1 MSGASVDASLAR
13 LTPKETACLRLVA
26 RGLSSKEIASELGI
40 AKTSVD
46 TYCNRARG
54 KLGVGGRQEA
64 ARLVRTMVIA
74 DESMAAAANGYALAA
89 PGEAA
94 RAALIPLTSAT
105 LRLLAAAIVAT
116 LAAGAL
122 LAGFHA
128 LDAMKPPA
136 GPTAHF
142 TSAAPPSSRG

>member
-1 MSGASVDASLAR
+1 MDASLAR

-26 RGLSSKEIASELGI
+26 RGLSSKEIAGELGI

-64 ARLVRTMVIA
+64 ARLLRTMVA
-74 DESMAAAANGYALAA
+74 DEGVVAAEGGYALAA
-89 PGEAA
+89 QGGAA
-94 RAALIPLTSAT
+94 RAALVPLTGAT
-105 LRLLAAAIVAT
+105 LRLLAAAIIAT

-128 LDAMKPPA
+128 LDAMKPPPA
-136 GPTAHF
+136 PVAHL
-142 TSAAPPSSRG
+142 TSAAPPPSRG

>member
-1 MSGASVDASLAR
+1 MDASLAR

-26 RGLSSKEIASELGI
+26 RGLSSKQIAGELGI

-64 ARLVRTMVIA
+64 ARLLRTMVVA
-74 DESMAAAANGYALAA
+74 DEGVATAEGGYALAA
-89 PGEAA
+89 QGGAA
-94 RAALIPLTSAT
+94 RAALVPLTGAT

-136 GPTAHF
+136 PPAAHL
-142 TSAAPPSSRG
+142 TSAAPPPSRG

>member
-1 MSGASVDASLAR
+1 LAR

-26 RGLSSKEIASELGI
+26 RGLSSKEIAGELGI

-64 ARLVRTMVIA
+64 ARLLRTMA
-74 DESMAAAANGYALAA
+74 APDEDAAAPEDDYALATQ
-89 PGEAA
+89 GGAA
-94 RAALIPLTSAT
+94 RAALVPLTGAT
-105 LRLLAAAIVAT
+105 LRLLAAAIIAT

-136 GPTAHF
+136 
-142 TSAAPPSSRG
+142 APPVHLTSTALPSSKG

>member
-1 MSGASVDASLAR
+1 MDASLAR

-26 RGLSSKEIASELGI
+26 RGLSSKEIAGELGI

-64 ARLVRTMVIA
+64 ARLLRTMAA
-74 DESMAAAANGYALAA
+74 DEGVAAAEGGYALAQA
-89 PGEAA
+89 GAA
-94 RAALIPLTSAT
+94 RAALVPLTGAT
-105 LRLLAAAIVAT
+105 LRLLAAAIIAT

-136 GPTAHF
+136 TPAAHF
-142 TSAAPPSSRG
+142 TSAAAPPPSRG

>member
-1 MSGASVDASLAR
+1 MDASLAR

-26 RGLSSKEIASELGI
+26 RGLSSKEIAGELGI

-64 ARLVRTMVIA
+64 ARLLRTMVAA
-74 DESMAAAANGYALAA
+74 DEGVAAAVDGYALATQ
-89 PGEAA
+89 GGAA
-94 RAALIPLTSAT
+94 RTALVPLTGAT
-105 LRLLAAAIVAT
+105 LRLLAAAIIAT

-136 GPTAHF
+136 
-142 TSAAPPSSRG
+142 APPAHLTSTALPSSKG